1 MQKQLIDFTKI
12 KRLVVKV
19 VSSNIKIFG
28 TQSTENYI
36 AYESQQPSLEYKDD
50 TLVVSSK
57 DRQFLG
63 FSIMESKEN
72 LEIAVPLDMKEI
84 SVGCVSSDVVVNSL
98 RAELLVL
105 RTVSGDASLQ
115 DIECSECQ
123 MKTVS
128 GDIRVDS
135 PSLARLIFS
144 SVSGDLTVRNLITQ
158 GSEWIIST
166 TSGDVSL
173 ETVGVPNIRLTLRTA
188 SGDLNTNVGY
198 TRQGRDY
205 LFGDGRM
212 KITVSTAS
220 GDVQIRSTNRAERT
234 EGIEK
239 RILRLVASGKLT
251 YEQAKEILDELS

>member
-12 KRLVVKV
+12 KKLVVKV

-84 SVGCVSSDVVVNSL
+84 SVGCVSSDVIVNSL

-128 GDIRVDS
+128 GDI
-135 PSLARLIFS
+135 
-144 SVSGDLTVRNLITQ
+144 
-158 GSEWIIST
+158 
-166 TSGDVSL
+166 
-173 ETVGVPNIRLTLRTA
+173 
-188 SGDLNTNVGY
+188 
-198 TRQGRDY
+198 
-205 LFGDGRM
+205 
-212 KITVSTAS
+212 
-220 GDVQIRSTNRAERT
+220 
-234 EGIEK
+234 
-239 RILRLVASGKLT
+239 
-251 YEQAKEILDELS
+251 